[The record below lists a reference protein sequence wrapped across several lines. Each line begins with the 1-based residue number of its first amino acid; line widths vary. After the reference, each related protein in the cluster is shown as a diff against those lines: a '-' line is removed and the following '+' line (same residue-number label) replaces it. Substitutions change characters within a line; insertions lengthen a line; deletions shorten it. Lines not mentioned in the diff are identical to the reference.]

1 MSVFNRNKPVMSKIR
16 MVAGEPS
23 VTLSPSD
30 SYGERVRYS
39 ILEYQ
44 ITKEYFKIK
53 LHNLIESK

>member
-1 MSVFNRNKPVMSKIR
+1 MSKIR